1 MPFFSGGCLAPSLH
15 PAPGPGAHGH
25 HVLDYLVYESHDL
38 EDRDQVTWWLFRMMD
53 VCMNIIEQNWKPELE
68 VVVVA
73 PPRWA
78 VSRSAVELAERE
90 IVNHI
95 TVTHSGRVGHV

>member
-1 MPFFSGGCLAPSLH
+1 M
-15 PAPGPGAHGH
+15 
-25 HVLDYLVYESHDL
+25 
-38 EDRDQVTWWLFRMMD
+38 TD

-73 PPRWA
+73 PPRSA